1 MSKNKIQKKF
11 YLMVAGA
18 MLILGLVTIFI
29 VHTVLLKNIYRNEM
43 ELVTYSVTQQA
54 RILSSSFTN
63 SGNLAKT
70 VAKDINKISFIEGDK
85 NIKGKEVN
93 KDLHNY
99 GFGLNIDEI
108 YLVDKDGV
116 VRAVT
121 EGFESEIGQNFKSKI
136 YFEKAIGGEN
146 YSEVRL
152 GMVSKKIE
160 YYFSSPMVSNEK
172 NIGVVVVKMS
182 PDVVYNFLQN
192 VDINLLSNLMIVDG
206 QGVVIG
212 SKKDGKIYKSLGKI
226 SEESKNKFEIQD
238 RFEGTIID
246 SFLYNYGNE
255 DLLDLNYVKSF
266 NNVGGGGNEIEKLVL
281 KRIGDFDFY
290 LVGEVDIDSMV
301 DKGKKVGLIL
311 GLVIMGTVAMMI
323 LMIFLIIKKQ
333 FEPLEK
339 VLIMSRN
346 ISVGNFEDK
355 NTIKGNDEF
364 AELGS
369 MLEKISE
376 SMTHRYD
383 ELEKMVS
390 DRTIKLTEQTRAVE
404 KTKLAVTN
412 ILDDVEAVAAD
423 LEKFKMAVENA
434 SDHIVI
440 TDPDGVILYANK
452 AVETITGFSR
462 EEVVGTKAGD
472 KKNWGGLMPV
482 DVYQNMWKTIKL
494 DKKLY
499 DGEATNQR
507 KNGQTYIASVNI
519 TPVLNR
525 RDDVVYFVGIERDIT
540 KEKEVDRNKTDFI
553 YLTSH
558 QLRTPLSA
566 MKWFCEMLLSGDGG
580 ELNKEQ
586 KEFVTNISQSNER
599 MISLINSLLNISRIE
614 SGRIIIDPE
623 PTDLGKLVADVL
635 SELKNKLDEK
645 KQKVTVL
652 IADNLPK
659 ISVDPKLIREVYKN
673 LLTNANKYTQK
684 SGKISIDISIKGK
697 EVVSEISDNGL
708 GIPKDGQEKIFSR
721 FYRAENILK
730 LETEGTG
737 LGLYLAKAIVESSK
751 GKIWFKSIEKKGT
764 TFWFTLPLEGVKANK
779 GEVSIND

>member
-1 MSKNKIQKKF
+1 MA
-11 YLMVAGA
+11 VT
-18 MLILGLVTIFI
+18 MLILGLIIVFI
-29 VHTVLLKNIYRNEM
+29 VHTILLKSLYRNDIEI
-43 ELVTYSVTQQA
+43 VTYNITQQA
-54 RILSSSFTN
+54 RILSTSFTN
-63 SGNLAKT
+63 SADLAKA
-70 VAKDINKISFIEGDK
+70 VARDVHKISFIKGDK
-85 NIKGKEVN
+85 SIRGEEVN
-93 KDLHNY
+93 HVLRNY

-108 YLVDKDGV
+108 YLVDKNGI

-121 EGFESEIGQNFKSKI
+121 EGFESEIGLDFKSKK

-160 YYFSSPMVSNEK
+160 YYFSCPIVSDEK

-182 PDVVYNFLQN
+182 PDVIYNFLQS
-192 VDINLLSNLMIVDG
+192 VDIKLLENLMVVDG

-212 SKKDGKIYKSLGKI
+212 SKNDGKIYKSLGKI
-226 SEESKNKFEIQD
+226 DEQSKNKFEIQN
-238 RFEGTIID
+238 RFEGVTIE

-255 DLLDLNYVKSF
+255 DLLSLNYVK
-266 NNVGGGGNEIEKLVL
+266 NLDNIGGGGKEIDKLVL
-281 KRIGDFDFY
+281 KRIGNFDFY
-290 LVGEVDIDSMV
+290 LVGEVDMSTMTE
-301 DKGKKVGLIL
+301 KGKEVGLIL
-311 GLVIMGTVAMMI
+311 GLVIMGTV
-323 LMIFLIIKKQ
+323 LIVTLVVFWLVKKQ
-333 FEPLEK
+333 LKPLEE

-346 ISVGNFEDK
+346 ISMGNFENKSD
-355 NTIKGNDEF
+355 IRGNDEF
-364 AELGS
+364 SELGK
-369 MLEKISE
+369 MMETISE
-376 SMTHRYD
+376 SMKHRYD
-383 ELEKMVS
+383 ELEKMVN
-390 DRTIKLTEQTRAVE
+390 DRTVKLTEQTKAVE

-440 TDPDGVILYANK
+440 TDPDGVVLYANK
-452 AVETITGFSR
+452 AVEAITGFPR

-472 KKNWGGLMPV
+472 KNHWGGLMPV

-494 DKKLY
+494 DKKY
-499 DGEATNQR
+499 YEGEVTNQR
-507 KNGQTYIASVNI
+507 KNGQTYIASVSI

-540 KEKEVDRNKTDFI
+540 KEKEVDKNKTDFI

-614 SGRIIIDPE
+614 SGKIIIDPE
-623 PTDLGKLVADVL
+623 PTNLGKLVADVL
-635 SELKNKLDEK
+635 SELKNKLEEK
-645 KQKVTVL
+645 KQKVTVK
-652 IADNLPK
+652 IEDNLPK

-673 LLTNANKYTQK
+673 LLSNANKYTQK
-684 SGKISIDISIKGK
+684 SGKISIDISVKGK
-697 EVVSEISDNGL
+697 EIVSEISDNGL
-708 GIPKDGQEKIFSR
+708 GIPKDGQNKIFNR

-737 LGLYLAKAIVESSK
+737 LGLYLAKAIVESSR
-751 GKIWFKSIEKKGT
+751 GRIWFKSTEKKGT